1 MRLCPLCSSAELYP
15 LYTYPLTWGGFQTV
29 VSCKFCGMVFASVG
43 KNVNYQDS
51 IYQQPGAV
59 GSGVSHYDRARL
71 DWIGEFLNDF
81 LKTDSRIVDVGCAQ
95 GGLLEEFK
103 AWGKTNLTGMDPS
116 EHCCAI
122 TNGKG
127 FNVIHGG
134 IGDEIEPAD
143 CIILSHVLEHV
154 LDVRGAT
161 DWIQNRLTDGGF
173 AYIETPD
180 ASRYHEFG
188 NPFLDFNS
196 EHINH
201 FSLNHLLASLAGG
214 KMRVVSAGER
224 TINLTNGKPYPACY
238 VLAKKSKPLK
248 ESIDCYIA
256 ISEEALDRFNE
267 SIALQ
272 LGDAREC
279 IIWGAGEYMTHIA
292 NLEIFKR
299 VKIAQV
305 VDRNDSLQG
314 KLSCGF
320 EVEPTELA
328 CSGLPIVIASL
339 VAAESIKKDIEKM
352 GLNNQ
357 VITL

>member
-15 LYTYPLTWGGFQTV
+15 LYTYPPTWGGYQTV
-29 VSCKFCGMVFASVG
+29 VSCKFCGMVFASVS
-43 KNVNYQDS
+43 KKVNYQDS
-51 IYQQPGAV
+51 IYQQPGAI
-59 GSGVSHYDRARL
+59 GSGQSKHDALRL
-71 DWIGEFLNDF
+71 EEIAIRLIERVFEG
-81 LKTDSRIVDVGCAQ
+81 SRIVDVGCAQ
-95 GGLLEEFK
+95 GGLLYALKNYGF
-103 AWGKTNLTGMDPS
+103 TNLTGMDPS

-214 KMRVVSAGER
+214 RMRVVSAGER
-224 TINLTNGKPYPACY
+224 TIHLTNGKPYPACY
-238 VLAKKSKPLK
+238 VLAKKSKSLK

-272 LGDAREC
+272 LGDAKEC
-279 IIWGAGEYMTHIA
+279 ILWGAGEYMTHIA

-299 VKIAQV
+299 VKIARV
-305 VDRNDSLQG
+305 IDRNESLWG
-314 KLSCGF
+314 YPACG
-320 EVEPTELA
+320 VTVDAPIT
-328 CSGLPIVIASL
+328 CHPKLPIVIASL
-339 VAAESIKKDIEKM
+339 VAAESIKRDIEKM
-352 GLNNQ
+352 GLKNQ